1 MLPYFHHLQITY
13 LLRLKQHLFN
23 GICSQNICCGVL
35 QALDLFI
42 LVFLFKE
49 IATFNLISI
58 IVIKTQYKSATE
70 NKANR
75 KLNPKL
81 SISEA
86 AYN

>member
-1 MLPYFHHLQITY
+1 M
-13 LLRLKQHLFN
+13 
-23 GICSQNICCGVL
+23 
-35 QALDLFI
+35 FI